1 MISRFITDKD
11 FEDHQSLQK
20 KLMSLP
26 EEAQFD
32 EINAI
37 LDRDSVIGLKL
48 ANVILKKKRYF
59 EILLERGIAEA
70 NASEVELWV
79 KYLLPRL
86 GFRRVMAIL
95 SDKLSENPHAVD
107 KASYWLP
114 KFLPKGNK
122 QAVTLLKELLN
133 KKKQFLSEN
142 DKVVS
147 PSQEVYDLIF
157 RIKSTGEYAVSGGNI
172 LDNKGYKIIA
182 KILNPNQKNLYL
194 TGGYRLVSP
203 SEIEII
209 DPISERLFESG
220 ETDVR
225 WRVQSC

>member
-11 FEDHQSLQK
+11 FEDHKALQK

-48 ANVILKKKRYF
+48 ANAILKNKRYF
-59 EILLERGIAEA
+59 EILLERGVAEA

-122 QAVTLLKELLN
+122 QAARLLKELLN
-133 KKKQFLSEN
+133 KKKQFLGEN

-157 RIKSTGEYAVSGGNI
+157 RIKSTGEYAVFGGNI
-172 LDNKGYKIIA
+172 LDNKGKIIA
-182 KILNPNQKNLYL
+182 KILNPNPKDLYL
-194 TGGYRLVSP
+194 TGGYRLVLP

-209 DPISERLFESG
+209 DPIRERLFESG
-220 ETDVR
+220 ETDAR
-225 WRVQSC
+225 WRIQSC